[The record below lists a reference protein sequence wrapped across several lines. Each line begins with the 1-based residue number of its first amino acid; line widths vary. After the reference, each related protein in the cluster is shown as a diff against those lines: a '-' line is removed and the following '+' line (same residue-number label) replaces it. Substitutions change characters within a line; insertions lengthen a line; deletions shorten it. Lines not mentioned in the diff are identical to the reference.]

1 MSAVHVPPVDL
12 LFDMQAGKRLPYC
25 HNAHAQ
31 SVKVNVHHD
40 KFSHYFDVLHS
51 KSLLFVHFSVKDY

>member
-1 MSAVHVPPVDL
+1 MYRLLTCFLTCRQASGSHIATTHTPKCQMSI
-12 LFDMQAGKRLPYC
+12 
-25 HNAHAQ
+25 
-31 SVKVNVHHD
+31 KVNVHHD